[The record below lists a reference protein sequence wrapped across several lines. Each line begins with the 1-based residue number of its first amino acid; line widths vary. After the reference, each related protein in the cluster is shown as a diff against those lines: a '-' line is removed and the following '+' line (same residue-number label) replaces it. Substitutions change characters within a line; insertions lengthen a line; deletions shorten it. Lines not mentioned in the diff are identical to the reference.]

1 MESGSKMESGSGS
14 GKEFAGEGDLESSS
28 EQACCTQN
36 AFDTEGTEGTQ
47 REGCQGGT
55 IIPRMMAMAEEPE
68 ETWARRRKRNP
79 KWLGEIAEAAFLLRA
94 ADLGLG
100 VAKPWGDSERFD
112 FIVWT
117 GRRGRM
123 RRVQVKSSE
132 RLFGRGYEVQPVY
145 SVAGKGKVE
154 LTAEDIDVLAAYVRG
169 LDVWYVLPVEAFA
182 PAKSL
187 RFYPDVECEG
197 AEWEEWREAWGVLEK
212 SGERRK
218 GQNPRR
224 ARKGGK

>member
-1 MESGSKMESGSGS
+1 MESGSGS
-14 GKEFAGEGDLESSS
+14 RSGLGKEFAGEGDSETSS
-28 EQACCTQN
+28 EPACCMQN
-36 AFDTEGTEGTQ
+36 AFNTAGTEETQ
-47 REGCQGGT
+47 RESQSGE
-55 IIPRMMAMAEEPE
+55 IIPCIMAMAEEPE

-79 KWLGEIAEAAFLLRA
+79 KRLGEIAEAAFLLRA

-123 RRVQVKSSE
+123 RRVQVKSSG

-197 AEWEEWREAWGVLEK
+197 AEWEEWREAWGVLAR
-212 SGERRK
+212 SGGRKKGRNSRPSRK
-218 GQNPRR
+218 GRE
-224 ARKGGK
+224 